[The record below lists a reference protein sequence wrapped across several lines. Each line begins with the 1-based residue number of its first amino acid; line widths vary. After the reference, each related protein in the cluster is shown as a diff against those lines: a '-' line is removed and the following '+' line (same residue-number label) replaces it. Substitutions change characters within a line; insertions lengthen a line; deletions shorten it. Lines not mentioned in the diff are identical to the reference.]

1 MCYNFRDFM
10 TQRIIRCTSR
20 HLDRMLAY
28 VAAHNP
34 VGEHHIGY
42 FGVTPED
49 IRQSVLMLNLRYDR
63 GFRLATAG
71 NEITGVMGVDFDRA
85 IGRAWLYG
93 PVVTGD
99 NRAAT
104 ADALYA
110 AVAKAIPAGIVE
122 HEMFVDA
129 RNVDCRDFAA
139 RHGFAG
145 HGEMAIYYI
154 TPERL
159 AALPEAAAEPWDG
172 RFADRLVALHEQLF
186 PRSNYTLAYMLD
198 EFAKGAALLLLTDG
212 ERLAGYFFG
221 RAEPESGEAYVDLVG
236 VDGAYRGQGLGRRL
250 MLAGLAQLRRM
261 PGLRQVNLT
270 VALGND
276 PAMRLYDS
284 LGFVRER
291 DMVAFL
297 RRLSSVE
304 M

>member
-1 MCYNFRDFM
+1 M
-10 TQRIIRCTSR
+10 TQRIIRCTAR
-20 HLDRMLAY
+20 HLDRMLDY

-34 VGEHHIGY
+34 AGEHHIGY

-63 GFRLATAG
+63 GFRLALTG
-71 NEITGVMGVDFDRA
+71 NEITGAMGVDFDRA

-93 PVVTGD
+93 PVVTD
-99 NRAAT
+99 LAWAST

-110 AVAKAIPAGIVE
+110 AVCKVIPAGIVE

-129 RNVDCRDFAA
+129 LNINCCEFAA

-154 TPERL
+154 TPDRL
-159 AALPEAAAEPWDG
+159 AALPEGAAEPWDE
-172 RFADRLVALHEQLF
+172 RFATHFIALHDRLF
-186 PRSNYTLAYMLD
+186 PRSNYTLAYML
-198 EFAKGAALLLLTDG
+198 EEVAKGAVFLILTDG
-212 ERLAGYFFG
+212 DSLMGYFFG

-236 VDGAYRGQGLGRRL
+236 VDGAYQGRGLGRQL

-270 VALGND
+270 VVAGND

-284 LGFVRER
+284 LGFVKER
-291 DMVAFL
+291 DMVAY
-297 RRLSSVE
+297 RRRVDQGST
-304 M
+304 